1 MDRTA
6 LALPIANLLLYLSPP
21 NLLQLHPSELPRTIP
36 TQPKRGEF
44 DPLLVSTS
52 SLSHIIPLQSRL
64 AKIFQPQET
73 VRMFPLENVQNH
85 KTLTRKSVMLMML

>member
-6 LALPIANLLLYLSPP
+6 LALPIANLLSPP

-64 AKIFQPQET
+64 AKIFQPQEI
-73 VRMFPLENVQNH
+73 VRMFPGKRSKSQNTH
-85 KTLTRKSVMLMML
+85 TSHGNQMLMML